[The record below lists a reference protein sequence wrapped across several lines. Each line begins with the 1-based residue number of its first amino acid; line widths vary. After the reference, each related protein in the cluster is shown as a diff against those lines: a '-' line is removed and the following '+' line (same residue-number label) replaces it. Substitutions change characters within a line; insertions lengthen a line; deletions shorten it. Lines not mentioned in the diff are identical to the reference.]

1 MSRHH
6 TLANVITDEQE
17 ANLRKGAEGLMNLP
31 SERPFDM
38 KLYRGDGGKPSDPHD
53 CETVGCA
60 LGYFPM
66 WIPAQ
71 EGEKRWNDYEARATG
86 LGLSYGGSAWIW
98 CFGMDWAGIDNTP
111 QGAAR
116 RILHMLD
123 NGLPDDWWGQ
133 MQGDAPYIFTE
144 ATS

>member
-6 TLANVITDEQE
+6 TLATVITDEQE

-31 SERPFDM
+31 PDQPFDM
-38 KLYRGDGGKPSDPHD
+38 ERYRSDDSEPPDPHD
-53 CETVGCA
+53 CGTAGCA

-66 WIPAQ
+66 WIPPQ
-71 EGEKRWNDYEARATG
+71 EGEKHWSDYEARVTG
-86 LGLSYGGSAWIW
+86 LGSSYGNGSWGW
-98 CFGMDWAGIDNTP
+98 CFGADWAGIDNTP

-116 RILHMLD
+116 RILHLLD
-123 NGLPDDWWGQ
+123 NGLPDDWQDQ
-133 MQGDAPYIFTE
+133 MNGDAPYIFAE